1 MEKKMKR
8 TPKNGGEK
16 RDAVFRFRVT
26 PAEKKIIKENA
37 DREGLSISD
46 YIRKKADNGNS
57 GIDRNTLIRLLA
69 ETGKQGSNLNQIA
82 KALNIEIKTGI
93 SARVDPGFINRTL
106 QEITR
111 LTEEILEVI
120 RHVRSR
126 KNKG

>member
-1 MEKKMKR
+1 MKR